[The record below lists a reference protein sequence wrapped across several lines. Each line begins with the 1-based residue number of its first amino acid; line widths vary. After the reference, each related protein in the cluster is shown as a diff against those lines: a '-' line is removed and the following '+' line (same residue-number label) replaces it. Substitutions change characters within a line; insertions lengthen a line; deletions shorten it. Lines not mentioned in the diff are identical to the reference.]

1 MAPSS
6 QLPGSTANSAHFPQH
21 YQFSSKAPAQ
31 HHAQASRPAEQLEP
45 AAGFSLLHTIHI
57 GGMPEFSSAHS
68 TPATT
73 YSAVATMPAPQ
84 SVEPSPPHTQ
94 RAEGSPPAPHVVQHC
109 DHELRRELGTITA
122 RVFDIIGGRRRINDL
137 RRIDIDPMIHAA
149 VITLAKNAS
158 LKGVSL
164 QSFHASVSSDG
175 KKVEFLGSCRVG
187 PRARAFTGT
196 FRRRTAK
203 TRPWVMTAFRVL

>member
-6 QLPGSTANSAHFPQH
+6 RLPGSTASPAHHP
-21 YQFSSKAPAQ
+21 
-31 HHAQASRPAEQLEP
+31 HHTEQLEP
-45 AAGFSLLHTIHI
+45 AAGFALLHTIHI
-57 GGMPEFSSAHS
+57 AGITDFTSAHS
-68 TPATT
+68 TSATST
-73 YSAVATMPAPQ
+73 ANSYSAVATLPAPP
-84 SVEPSPPHTQ
+84 VLEPSAQPSEPAIRPPK
-94 RAEGSPPAPHVVQHC
+94 APHVVQHC
-109 DHELRRELGTITA
+109 EHDLRRELGTITA
-122 RVFDIIGGRRRINDL
+122 RVFDIIGGRRRVDDL

-149 VITLAKNAS
+149 VVTLAKNAS

-164 QSFHASVSSDG
+164 QSFHASASSDG